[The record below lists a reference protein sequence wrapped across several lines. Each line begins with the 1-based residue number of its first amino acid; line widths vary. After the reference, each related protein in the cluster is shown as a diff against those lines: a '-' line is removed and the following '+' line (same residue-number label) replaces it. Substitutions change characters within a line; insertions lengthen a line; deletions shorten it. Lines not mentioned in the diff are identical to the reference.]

1 MACYLANPK
10 GSRWRVRHLNLNA
23 SYWNIIV
30 CLDTWDISIDI
41 LKRWPASGASMRI
54 TRGQQISVTHILA
67 ICSII
72 GEIFHTGHTDHL
84 PDWQIRGPLLHYGP
98 VPVRGPVFGDHCT
111 KWPTH
116 TPSKSFSTITGKYCR
131 GLLDFAWNFI
141 HGKQKS
147 TTTKTKKPFPFL
159 MNFNLITPAHQISN
173 PKEML
178 SLILMSV
185 SIQFSLLLNSV
196 FTRVKYISSPVSS
209 QQEKLVMRLN
219 LQTAGWESRLK
230 IDSLFNPKCLQKV
243 IFQLCSCWSDWLV
256 FITAAP
262 AHKWNLLKGAP
273 SPLIN

>member
-1 MACYLANPK
+1 MRYF
-10 GSRWRVRHLNLNA
+10 
-23 SYWNIIV
+23 I
-30 CLDTWDISIDI
+30 LDTLTIFQTDKSVVPFCTTDRYRSAARCLGTTALNDQPTRHPKASALSQASTAEDCLI
-41 LKRWPASGASMRI
+41 LLEILYMESRN
-54 TRGQQISVTHILA
+54 QQ
-67 ICSII
+67 
-72 GEIFHTGHTDHL
+72 
-84 PDWQIRGPLLHYGP
+84 QQQQ
-98 VPVRGPVFGDHCT
+98 
-111 KWPTH
+111 
-116 TPSKSFSTITGKYCR
+116 
-131 GLLDFAWNFI
+131 
-141 HGKQKS
+141 KQ
-147 TTTKTKKPFPFL
+147 KKPFPFL